1 MVLYDIGV
9 NGIGQGRQ
17 QGQILIDDLRED
29 ETVLDL
35 MHKMKAYLRC
45 PIQQQILINVT
56 SSWIPRRQNEY
67 LTEGLLRSHIPDWD
81 KGLRPIVIELYCP
94 NMYP

>member
-29 ETVLDL
+29 ETVLGVR
-35 MHKMKAYLRC
+35 HKINAFLRC
-45 PIQQQILINVT
+45 PIQHQILIT
-56 SSWIPRRQNEY
+56 GQNEY

-81 KGLRPIVIELYCP
+81 KGLRPIVDELYCP
-94 NMYP
+94 IMYP